1 MQGVIEEYIM
11 RIKTDGTHQYRL
23 DRLRRVMQRTT
34 EGTKSGAFDF
44 STEFTLHMLEALEE
58 ASDHPDMTPE
68 LAAMLST
75 PHVEIKHQGYDV
87 NVSPSRRARK
97 E

>member
-1 MQGVIEEYIM
+1 M
-11 RIKTDGTHQYRL
+11 RIKTDGAHEYRL
-23 DRLRRVMQRTT
+23 DLLRRVMQQTG

-44 STEFTLHMLEALEE
+44 ATEYTLQMLDAIEE

-68 LAAMLST
+68 LAAVLST
-75 PHVEIKHQGYDV
+75 PYVEIEHQGYDV
-87 NVSPSRRARK
+87 DVSPSRRAQNR

>member
-1 MQGVIEEYIM
+1 M
-11 RIKTDGTHQYRL
+11 RIKTDGSHEYRL
-23 DRLRRVMQRTT
+23 DRLRRVMQQTG

-44 STEFTLHMLEALEE
+44 STEFTLQMLDAIDE

-68 LAAMLST
+68 LAAVLST

-87 NVSPSRRARK
+87 DVSPSRRARNR

>member
-1 MQGVIEEYIM
+1 M
-11 RIKTDGTHQYRL
+11 RIKTDGSHEYRL
-23 DRLRRVMQRTT
+23 DRLRRVMQQTG

-44 STEFTLHMLEALEE
+44 STEFTLQMLDAIDE

-68 LAAMLST
+68 LAAVLST
-75 PHVEIKHQGYDV
+75 PHVEVKHQGYDV
-87 NVSPSRRARK
+87 EVSPSRRARSK

>member
-1 MQGVIEEYIM
+1 M
-11 RIKTDGTHQYRL
+11 RIKTDGTHEYRL
-23 DRLRRVMQRTT
+23 DLLRRVMQRTG

-44 STEFTLHMLEALEE
+44 ATEYTLQMLDAIDE

-68 LAAMLST
+68 LAAVLST
-75 PHVEIKHQGYDV
+75 PHVEIEYQGYDV
-87 NVSPSRRARK
+87 EVSPSRRARSK